1 VIEVARMK
9 PIPIFFSL
17 PPQKGSSSRY
27 GLSPEFLNLRFNS
40 LNSCMKIQFQKDI
53 LPHLLGIAFF
63 YLLVVGYFSPL
74 VFDGQIIFQ
83 GDILQW
89 EGSAK
94 EVLDY
99 RAATGEQALWT
110 NRMFGGMPTYF
121 ISLEFA
127 GDITNLAISI
137 LTLGLPHPINGL
149 FFGMLAMYLLLLSY
163 GVRPIFAVAG
173 AIAFSFN
180 TYNLLSLE
188 AGHNAKIW
196 AVCLIPLILTGIHLA
211 FDRKRLLG
219 AAVLGLG
226 LLLQLKFNHLQIT
239 YYTLIIAVVYV
250 ITRLEFDWKKEG
262 LASLAK
268 TIAFLTL
275 GAILGVGGNLGRI
288 ATALDYSPYST
299 RGKATIETAS
309 AGLDKDY
316 AFGWSNGI
324 LESMTLLVPDFYGG
338 GSTTPLPKDSASE
351 KALRN
356 QGLEP
361 AQVNDFVKGAP
372 TYWGDQPFTGGP
384 IYGSAILV
392 FLAILG
398 IWIAPRA
405 SLITFG
411 SIIVLSLM
419 LSWGKN
425 LAWFNYTLFDI
436 LPGYNKF
443 RAVSM
448 ALGMTLFAIPVLG
461 MIALEK
467 LTQTKALKPLLIS
480 GGIVAGITLLLAV
493 IGTAFFRFEGAG
505 DANYPDWL
513 VTALQADR
521 KDLLSSSAWKSF
533 AFVALAIGAIYF
545 YLKGKISESILGIG
559 LIVLITLD
567 VWTINR
573 RYLNDDSFKGN
584 PSREFFAET
593 PAEKSIAA
601 DKGYFRVLPLTE
613 GLTQGA
619 RTSYR
624 FNSLGGYHGAKLRR
638 YQDLVDYQMEFE
650 LQDFIKKAKEGNFDW
665 ASMGTINMLNTK
677 YLIAGADSKAVF
689 ENPEANGP
697 AWVPS
702 QLVAVS
708 SNKEEMDKLGTID
721 TKAQATINSKE
732 FGAQKA
738 GAGKISLTKHS
749 PNELTY
755 RAEMTTAGLG
765 VFSEIYYP
773 AGWTAKVDGK
783 EVPILRA
790 NYLLRGISL
799 PAGTHEI
806 KFSFSPSSY
815 TATKTPMVFFQ
826 YLIVLILFMGLV
838 VQMKGSSAITKDPI

>member
-1 VIEVARMK
+1 
-9 PIPIFFSL
+9 
-17 PPQKGSSSRY
+17 
-27 GLSPEFLNLRFNS
+27 
-40 LNSCMKIQFQKDI
+40 MKIQFQKDI

-149 FFGMLAMYLLLLSY
+149 FFGMLAMYLLMLSF

-196 AVCLIPLILTGIHLA
+196 AVCLIPLILVGIHLA

-219 AAVLGLG
+219 AALLGLG

-239 YYTLIIAVVYV
+239 YYTLIIAIVYV
-250 ITRLEFDWKKEG
+250 GTRFAFDWKKEG
-262 LASLAK
+262 LASLSK
-268 TIAFLTL
+268 TIALLTL
-275 GAILGVGGNLGRI
+275 GAVLGVGGNLGRI

-299 RGKATIETAS
+299 RGKATIETAG

-324 LESMTLLVPDFYGG
+324 IESMTLLVPDFYGG

-361 AQVNDFVKGAP
+361 AQINDFVKGAP

-384 IYGSAILV
+384 IYGSVILV

-398 IWIAPRA
+398 FWVAPRA

-411 SIIVLSLM
+411 SIIILSLM

-425 LAWFNYTLFDI
+425 LAWFNYALFDI

-467 LTQTKALKPLLIS
+467 LTLTKAIKPLLIS
-480 GGIVAGITLLLAV
+480 GGIVGGITLLLAL
-493 IGTAFFRFEGAG
+493 IGGAFFRFEGAG

-521 KDLLSSSAWKSF
+521 KDLLAASAWKSF
-533 AFVALAIGAIYF
+533 IFVALAMGAIYF
-545 YLKGKISESILGIG
+545 YLKGKITDLVLGLG
-559 LIVLITLD
+559 LITLITLD

-573 RYLNDDSFKGN
+573 RYLNSESFRGN

-638 YQDLVDYQMEFE
+638 YQDLVDYRLEFE
-650 LQDFIKKAKEGNFDW
+650 VQEFVKKAQEGNFDW
-665 ASMGTINMLNTK
+665 ASTGILNMLNTK
-677 YLIAGADSKAVF
+677 YLIAGADSNAVF

-702 QLVAVS
+702 QIVS
-708 SNKEEMDKLGTID
+708 VGTNQEEIDKLGTIN

-732 FGAQKA
+732 FGAQRA
-738 GAGKISLTKHS
+738 GAGTIVLTKNS
-749 PNELTY
+749 PNQLTY
-755 RAEMTTAGLG
+755 QAKMTTAGLG

-773 AGWTAKVDGK
+773 AGWSASLDGK
-783 EVPILRA
+783 DVPILRT
-790 NYLLRGISL
+790 NYLLRGLQL

-806 KFSFSPSSY
+806 VFTFAPTSY
-815 TATKTPMVFFQ
+815 NATKTPMIIFQ
-826 YLIVLILFMGLV
+826 YALVILLIAGLV
-838 VQMKGSSAITKDPI
+838 TTYRKSDASR

>member
-1 VIEVARMK
+1 VNLKVLCTGFVTWHEK
-9 PIPIFFSL
+9 GKQLPNSL
-17 PPQKGSSSRY
+17 SF
-27 GLSPEFLNLRFNS
+27 EFLNLRFKS

-149 FFGMLAMYLLLLSY
+149 FFGMIAMYLLLLSF
-163 GVRPIFAVAG
+163 GVRPFFSVAG

-196 AVCLIPLILTGIHLA
+196 AVCLIPLILAGIHLA

-219 AAVLGLG
+219 AALLGLG

-250 ITRLEFDWKKEG
+250 FTRLGFDWKKEG
-262 LASLAK
+262 LGSLSK
-268 TIAFLTL
+268 TLALLTL
-275 GAILGVGGNLGRI
+275 GAILGVGGNLSRI

-299 RGKATIETAS
+299 RGKATIETAG
-309 AGLDKDY
+309 AGLDKEY

-351 KALRN
+351 KALRS

-361 AQVNDFVKGAP
+361 AQINDFVKGAP

-384 IYGSAILV
+384 IYGSVILV

-398 IWIAPRA
+398 IWVAPRA

-480 GGIVAGITLLLAV
+480 GGIVAGITFLLAV
-493 IGTAFFRFEGAG
+493 MGSAFFRFEGAG
-505 DANYPDWL
+505 DVNYPDWL
-513 VTALQADR
+513 VSALQSDR
-521 KDLLSSSAWKSF
+521 KALLASSAWKSF
-533 AFVALAIGAIYF
+533 TFVALALGAIYF
-545 YLKGKISESILGIG
+545 YLKGKISESILGMG
-559 LIVLITLD
+559 LIFLITLD

-573 RYLNDDSFKGN
+573 RYLNSDSFKGN
-584 PSREFFAET
+584 PAREFFAET
-593 PAEKSIAA
+593 PAEKSITA

-638 YQDLVDYQMEFE
+638 YQDLVDYQLEFE
-650 LQDFIKKAKEGNFDW
+650 LQDFIKKAQEGNFDW
-665 ASMGTINMLNTK
+665 AAIGTINMLNTK
-677 YLIAGADSKAVF
+677 YLIAGAESNAVF

-697 AWVPS
+697 AWVPG
-702 QLVAVS
+702 QLVPVG

-721 TKAQATINSKE
+721 TKAQATINTQE
-732 FGAQKA
+732 FGEQAA
-738 GAGKISLTKHS
+738 GAGTITLTKQA
-749 PNELTY
+749 PNELSY
-755 RAEMTTAGLG
+755 RAEMTKAGLG

-783 EVPILRA
+783 EVPILRT
-790 NYLLRGISL
+790 NYLLRGLSL

-806 KFSFSPSSY
+806 VFTFAPASY
-815 TATKTPMVFFQ
+815 TATKTPMILFQ
-826 YLIVLILFMGLV
+826 YALVILLIAGLV
-838 VQMKGSSAITKDPI
+838 TTYKKSDASR

>member
-1 VIEVARMK
+1 
-9 PIPIFFSL
+9 
-17 PPQKGSSSRY
+17 
-27 GLSPEFLNLRFNS
+27 
-40 LNSCMKIQFQKDI
+40 MKIQFQKDI

-149 FFGMLAMYLLLLSY
+149 FFGMLAMYLLMLSF
-163 GVRPIFAVAG
+163 GVRPIFSVAG

-196 AVCLIPLILTGIHLA
+196 AVCLIPLILAGIHLA

-219 AAVLGLG
+219 AALLGLG

-239 YYTLIIAVVYV
+239 YYTLLIAVVYV
-250 ITRLEFDWKKEG
+250 ITRLAFDWKKEG
-262 LASLAK
+262 LASLSK
-268 TIAFLTL
+268 TIALLTL
-275 GAILGVGGNLGRI
+275 GAVLGVGGNLGRI

-299 RGKATIETAS
+299 RGKATIETAG

-324 LESMTLLVPDFYGG
+324 IESMTLLVPDFYGG

-361 AQVNDFVKGAP
+361 GQVNDFVKGAP

-398 IWIAPRA
+398 IWVAPRA

-411 SIIVLSLM
+411 SIIILSLM

-467 LTQTKALKPLLIS
+467 LTQTKSLKPLLIS

-493 IGTAFFRFEGAG
+493 MGGAFFRFEGAG
-505 DANYPDWL
+505 DANLPDWL
-513 VTALQADR
+513 VTALQVDR
-521 KDLLSSSAWKSF
+521 KALLASSAWKSF
-533 AFVALAIGAIYF
+533 AFVALAMGLIYF
-545 YLKGKISESILGIG
+545 YLKGKISDLVLGLG
-559 LIVLITLD
+559 LITLITLD

-573 RYLNDDSFKGN
+573 RYFNDDSFKGN

-650 LQDFIKKAKEGNFDW
+650 LQDFIKKAQEGNFDW
-665 ASMGTINMLNTK
+665 ASLGTINMLNAK
-677 YLIAGADSKAVF
+677 YLIAGADTNAVF

-702 QLVAVS
+702 QLVPVG

-721 TKAQATINSKE
+721 TKTQATINSKE
-732 FGAQKA
+732 FGEQKA
-738 GAGKISLTKHS
+738 GAGKISLTKQV

-773 AGWTAKVDGK
+773 AGWTAKLDGK
-783 EVPILRA
+783 EVPILRT
-790 NYLLRGISL
+790 NYLLRGLQL

-806 KFSFSPSSY
+806 VFTFAPTSY
-815 TATKTPMVFFQ
+815 NATKTPMIIFQ
-826 YLIVLILFMGLV
+826 YALVILLIAGLV
-838 VQMKGSSAITKDPI
+838 TTYRKSDASR

>member
-1 VIEVARMK
+1 MK
-9 PIPIFFSL
+9 L
-17 PPQKGSSSRY
+17 
-27 GLSPEFLNLRFNS
+27 
-40 LNSCMKIQFQKDI
+40 QFQKDI

-127 GDITNLAISI
+127 GDITNLVISI

-163 GVRPIFAVAG
+163 GVRPIFSVAG

-219 AAVLGLG
+219 AALLGLG

-239 YYTLIIAVVYV
+239 YYTLIIAVIYV
-250 ITRLEFDWKKEG
+250 LTRLGFDWKKEG
-262 LASLAK
+262 LASLSK
-268 TIAFLTL
+268 TIALLTL

-299 RGKATIETAS
+299 RGKATIETAG

-338 GSTTPLPKDSASE
+338 GSTTPLSKGSASE
-351 KALRN
+351 KALRS

-361 AQVNDFVKGAP
+361 AQINDFVKGAP

-384 IYGSAILV
+384 IYGSVILV

-398 IWIAPRA
+398 IWAAPRA

-425 LAWFNYTLFDI
+425 LAWFNYTLFDS

-461 MIALEK
+461 MMALEK
-467 LTQTKALKPLLIS
+467 LTQTKVLKPLLIS
-480 GGIVAGITLLLAV
+480 GGLVAGITLLLAV
-493 IGTAFFRFEGAG
+493 MGTAFFRFEGAG

-521 KDLLSSSAWKSF
+521 KELLSSSAWKSF
-533 AFVALAIGAIYF
+533 AFVTLAIGAIYF

-573 RYLNDDSFKGN
+573 RYLNNDSFKAN
-584 PSREFFAET
+584 PARQFFGET

-638 YQDLVDYQMEFE
+638 YQDLVDYQ
-650 LQDFIKKAKEGNFDW
+650 L
-665 ASMGTINMLNTK
+665 
-677 YLIAGADSKAVF
+677 
-689 ENPEANGP
+689 
-697 AWVPS
+697 
-702 QLVAVS
+702 
-708 SNKEEMDKLGTID
+708 
-721 TKAQATINSKE
+721 
-732 FGAQKA
+732 
-738 GAGKISLTKHS
+738 
-749 PNELTY
+749 
-755 RAEMTTAGLG
+755 
-765 VFSEIYYP
+765 
-773 AGWTAKVDGK
+773 
-783 EVPILRA
+783 
-790 NYLLRGISL
+790 
-799 PAGTHEI
+799 
-806 KFSFSPSSY
+806 
-815 TATKTPMVFFQ
+815 
-826 YLIVLILFMGLV
+826 
-838 VQMKGSSAITKDPI
+838 

>member
-1 VIEVARMK
+1 
-9 PIPIFFSL
+9 
-17 PPQKGSSSRY
+17 
-27 GLSPEFLNLRFNS
+27 
-40 LNSCMKIQFQKDI
+40 MKIQFQKDI

-149 FFGMLAMYLLLLSY
+149 FFGMLAMYLLMLSF

-196 AVCLIPLILTGIHLA
+196 AVCLIPLILVGIHLA

-219 AAVLGLG
+219 AALLGLG

-239 YYTLIIAVVYV
+239 YYTLIIAIVYV
-250 ITRLEFDWKKEG
+250 GTRFAFDWKKEG
-262 LASLAK
+262 LASLSK
-268 TIAFLTL
+268 TIALLTL
-275 GAILGVGGNLGRI
+275 GAVLGVGGNLGRI

-299 RGKATIETAS
+299 RGKATIETAG

-324 LESMTLLVPDFYGG
+324 IESMTLLVPDFYGG

-361 AQVNDFVKGAP
+361 AQINDFVKGAP

-384 IYGSAILV
+384 IYGSVILV

-398 IWIAPRA
+398 FWVAPRA

-411 SIIVLSLM
+411 SIIILSLM

-425 LAWFNYTLFDI
+425 LAWFNYALFDI

-467 LTQTKALKPLLIS
+467 LTLTKAIKPLLIS
-480 GGIVAGITLLLAV
+480 GGIVGGITLLLAL
-493 IGTAFFRFEGAG
+493 IGGAFFRFEGAG

-521 KDLLSSSAWKSF
+521 KDLLAASAWKSF
-533 AFVALAIGAIYF
+533 IFVALAMGAIYF
-545 YLKGKISESILGIG
+545 YLKGKITDLVLGLG
-559 LIVLITLD
+559 LITLINLD

-573 RYLNDDSFKGN
+573 RYLNSESFRGN

-638 YQDLVDYQMEFE
+638 YQDLVDYRLEFE
-650 LQDFIKKAKEGNFDW
+650 VQEFVKKAQEGNFDW
-665 ASMGTINMLNTK
+665 ASTGILNMLNTK
-677 YLIAGADSKAVF
+677 YLIAGADSNAVF

-702 QLVAVS
+702 QIVS
-708 SNKEEMDKLGTID
+708 VGTNQEEIDKLGTIN

-732 FGAQKA
+732 FGAQRA
-738 GAGKISLTKHS
+738 GAGTIVLTKNS
-749 PNELTY
+749 PNQLTY
-755 RAEMTTAGLG
+755 QAKMTTAGLG

-773 AGWTAKVDGK
+773 AGWSASLDGK
-783 EVPILRA
+783 DVPILRT
-790 NYLLRGISL
+790 NYLLRGLQL

-806 KFSFSPSSY
+806 VFTFAPTSY
-815 TATKTPMVFFQ
+815 NATKTPMIIFQ
-826 YLIVLILFMGLV
+826 YALVILLIAGLV
-838 VQMKGSSAITKDPI
+838 TTYRKSDASR

>member
-1 VIEVARMK
+1 
-9 PIPIFFSL
+9 
-17 PPQKGSSSRY
+17 
-27 GLSPEFLNLRFNS
+27 
-40 LNSCMKIQFQKDI
+40 MKIQFQKDI

-196 AVCLIPLILTGIHLA
+196 AVCLIPLILAGIHLA

-219 AAVLGLG
+219 AALLGLG

-250 ITRLEFDWKKEG
+250 LTRLCFDWKKEG
-262 LASLAK
+262 LASLSK
-268 TIAFLTL
+268 TIALLTL
-275 GAILGVGGNLGRI
+275 GAVLGVGGNLGRI

-299 RGKATIETAS
+299 RGKATIETAG

-361 AQVNDFVKGAP
+361 GQVNDFVKGAP

-398 IWIAPRA
+398 IWVAPRA

-411 SIIVLSLM
+411 SIIILSLM

-467 LTQTKALKPLLIS
+467 LTQTKSLKPLLIS
-480 GGIVAGITLLLAV
+480 GGIVAGITLLLAL
-493 IGTAFFRFEGAG
+493 IGGAFFRFEGAG
-505 DANYPDWL
+505 DANLPDWL
-513 VTALQADR
+513 VTALQVDR
-521 KDLLSSSAWKSF
+521 KALLASSAWKSF
-533 AFVALAIGAIYF
+533 AFVALAMGLIYF
-545 YLKGKISESILGIG
+545 YLKGKISDLVLGLG
-559 LIVLITLD
+559 LITLITLD

-573 RYLNDDSFKGN
+573 RYFNDDSFKGN

-638 YQDLVDYQMEFE
+638 YQDLVDYRLEFE
-650 LQDFIKKAKEGNFDW
+650 VQEFVKKAQEGNFDW
-665 ASMGTINMLNTK
+665 ASTGILNMLNTK
-677 YLIAGADSKAVF
+677 YLIAGADSNAVF

-702 QLVAVS
+702 QIVS
-708 SNKEEMDKLGTID
+708 VGTNQEEIDKLGTIN

-732 FGAQKA
+732 FGAQRA
-738 GAGKISLTKHS
+738 GAGTIVLTKNS
-749 PNELTY
+749 PNQLTY
-755 RAEMTTAGLG
+755 QAKMTAAGLG

-773 AGWTAKVDGK
+773 AGWSASLDGK
-783 EVPILRA
+783 EVPILRT
-790 NYLLRGISL
+790 NYLLRGLQL

-806 KFSFSPSSY
+806 VFTFAPTSY
-815 TATKTPMVFFQ
+815 NATKTPMIIFQ
-826 YLIVLILFMGLV
+826 YALVILLIAGLV
-838 VQMKGSSAITKDPI
+838 TTYRKSDASR

>member
-1 VIEVARMK
+1 
-9 PIPIFFSL
+9 
-17 PPQKGSSSRY
+17 
-27 GLSPEFLNLRFNS
+27 
-40 LNSCMKIQFQKDI
+40 MKIQFQKDI

-149 FFGMLAMYLLLLSY
+149 FFGMLAMYLLLLSF

-196 AVCLIPLILTGIHLA
+196 AVCLIPLILAGIHLA

-219 AAVLGLG
+219 AALLGLG

-239 YYTLIIAVVYV
+239 YYTLIIAIVYV
-250 ITRLEFDWKKEG
+250 GTRFAFDWKKEG
-262 LASLAK
+262 LASLSK
-268 TIAFLTL
+268 TIALLTL
-275 GAILGVGGNLGRI
+275 GAVLGVGGNLGRI

-299 RGKATIETAS
+299 RGKATIETAG

-324 LESMTLLVPDFYGG
+324 IESMTLLVPDFYGG

-361 AQVNDFVKGAP
+361 AQINDFVKGAP

-384 IYGSAILV
+384 IYGSVILV

-398 IWIAPRA
+398 FWVAPRA

-411 SIIVLSLM
+411 SIIILSLM

-425 LAWFNYTLFDI
+425 LAWFNYALFDI

-467 LTQTKALKPLLIS
+467 LTLTKAIKPLLIS
-480 GGIVAGITLLLAV
+480 GGIVGGITLLLAL
-493 IGTAFFRFEGAG
+493 IGGAFFRFEGAG

-521 KDLLSSSAWKSF
+521 KDLLAASAWKSF
-533 AFVALAIGAIYF
+533 IFVALAMGAIYF
-545 YLKGKISESILGIG
+545 YLKGKITDLVLGLG
-559 LIVLITLD
+559 LITLITLD

-573 RYLNDDSFKGN
+573 RYLNSESFRGN

-638 YQDLVDYQMEFE
+638 YQDLVDYRLEFE
-650 LQDFIKKAKEGNFDW
+650 VQEFVKKAQEGNFDW
-665 ASMGTINMLNTK
+665 ASTGILNMLNTK
-677 YLIAGADSKAVF
+677 YLIAGADSNAVF

-702 QLVAVS
+702 QIVS
-708 SNKEEMDKLGTID
+708 VGTNQEEIDKLGTIN

-732 FGAQKA
+732 FGAQRA
-738 GAGKISLTKHS
+738 GAGTIVLTKNS
-749 PNELTY
+749 PNQLTY
-755 RAEMTTAGLG
+755 QAKMTTAGLG

-773 AGWTAKVDGK
+773 AGWIAKLDGK
-783 EVPILRA
+783 EVPILRT
-790 NYLLRGISL
+790 NYLLRGIQL

-806 KFSFSPSSY
+806 VFTFAPTSY
-815 TATKTPMVFFQ
+815 NATKTPMIIFQ
-826 YLIVLILFMGLV
+826 YALVILLIAGLV
-838 VQMKGSSAITKDPI
+838 TTYRKSDASR